1 MRFRQ
6 SLKLIS
12 VWLAGVERAGAALA
26 SFIVFAMM
34 CLVFTDVI
42 GRKLFNSPVQGTVE
56 LSELALPA
64 VVYLGVAYVQARRE
78 HIKLELFSS
87 RLSELAKLAQGMF
100 VTLLS
105 LAICLIITFQIGDSA
120 WVSVSIAEHTMGV
133 VDIPVWPA
141 KGAVFIGFLLL
152 SVRLAIQLVEM
163 CIDGREGPDSTDNV
177 SVS

>member
-1 MRFRQ
+1 MRLRQ
-6 SLKLIS
+6 SLRTVS
-12 VWLAGVERAGAALA
+12 VWLAEVERAGAALA

-42 GRKLFNSPVQGTVE
+42 GRKLFNSPVQGAVE

-87 RLSELAKLAQGMF
+87 RISSLANFVQGLF
-100 VTLLS
+100 VTFLS
-105 LAICLIITFQIGDSA
+105 LAICLIITFQIGESA
-120 WVSVSIAEHTMGV
+120 RVSVSITEHTMGV
-133 VDIPVWPA
+133 IDIPVWPA
-141 KGAVFIGFLLL
+141 KAAVFVGFLLL
-152 SVRLAIQLVEM
+152 SLRLAIQLVEM
-163 CIDGREGPDSTDNV
+163 GLDGRAGPDPTDHV